1 MRICRNCRQLFDP
14 TVQPREGDVFA
25 NDYLCSF
32 HPGEAKQEGNTG
44 PRYDYADVYAWT
56 CCSMTKPG
64 AVING
69 RDYPPRRSPG
79 CTKGPHVVDES
90 LVLDPR
96 LAEELVS
103 LQQRLRDIEARET
116 LPRRDSQVFVSYA
129 HADADFVEGLTRRFA
144 ADKIE
149 YWCDAKDLLV
159 GEVIDEAIS
168 RGIQANALF
177 LVVLT
182 PTSINSSW
190 VSRELDEA
198 AHEAAE
204 GRKVIL
210 PVLAKGLAASCMPAR
225 IRRFRCA
232 DFNEDALRGYE
243 LLLASMREH
252 ARRGLGI
259 GNREDS

>member
-14 TVQPREGDVFA
+14 AVQPRQGDLFA
-25 NDYLCSF
+25 DDYLCSF

-44 PRYDYADVYAWT
+44 ATYDYADVYAWT
-56 CCSMTKPG
+56 CCSTVKIG
-64 AVING
+64 AIING
-69 RDYPPRRSPG
+69 RDLPPRRSPG
-79 CTKGPHVVDES
+79 CTKGAHVVDDS
-90 LVLDPR
+90 IVLDPH
-96 LAEELVS
+96 LAEELEA
-103 LQQRLRDIEARET
+103 LQRRLRDIEASET
-116 LPRRDSQVFVSYA
+116 RPRRDTQVFVSYA
-129 HADADFVEGLTRRFA
+129 HADAEFVEGLTGRFA
-144 ADKIE
+144 KDKIE
-149 YWCDAKDLLV
+149 YWCDAKDLLI

-210 PVLAKGLAASCMPAR
+210 PVLAKGLNPSQVPAR

-232 DFNEDALRGYE
+232 DFNGDASRAYD

-252 ARRGLGI
+252 VRRASGTPG
-259 GNREDS
+259 